1 MELFIIYFFL
11 CICICKLL
19 YLFLFLHIQCLGAQW
34 IECSMFIAGVVA
46 VILCPLLWILLL
58 HQ

>member
-11 CICICKLL
+11 CIFNKLL
-19 YLFLFLHIQCLGAQW
+19 YLFLFLHIQCLDAQW

-46 VILCPLLWILLL
+46 VILCPLLCILLL
-58 HQ
+58 RQ